1 MNDSNNKPAGTVV
14 VIDDNP
20 ATLYSTARILESGHF
35 QVRRC
40 TTGTEGLQA
49 VDPGV
54 DAVVVDINLPDIDGI
69 EIVRR
74 LRADPEKS
82 TLPIVHLSA
91 TRIEDVDRVE
101 GLDAGSDAYLTH
113 PVHPQIL
120 LATIRSLLRARNA
133 EAALRRT
140 ETKFGRIFEQ
150 VRSGLAV
157 LSASLRLVDVNP
169 EMLALLGRDKD
180 ALVGQDFLAFA
191 VATRPDELVEIRQ
204 ALAQS
209 GQWSGVIRELRPDG
223 ASVELE
229 WRISSDPHGDTLL
242 AVVTDITDRLRMQGE
257 RERLFAFERAARAE
271 AERISRVKDEFLAT
285 LAHELRNP
293 LAPMQNAVHLLQ
305 LAGADSL
312 AAKKAREV
320 IDRQIRQM
328 TRLVD
333 DLMDVSRITRG
344 LVELNRQPITLDSAI
359 DSALEMSRPHIDAAD
374 QHLQVGYGGADV
386 KVCVD
391 PVRIAQVLTNILNN
405 ASKYTPHGGRVEIRV
420 ARRDPLV
427 EITVEDS
434 GIGIPAEMLANVF
447 DMFTQVHPSGRR
459 SSGGLGIG
467 LTLAKRLVEMHG
479 GTIQA
484 SSEGEG
490 KGSRFTMTLP
500 MEQTEAEG
508 PRADAPA
515 QAFTAGAHAKLR
527 KAVVIDDNRDA
538 AESLCALLAA
548 LGYRCSAYFDGPSGV
563 AGVEQMSPDLVFVD
577 IGMPVM
583 DGHQV
588 ARTLR
593 RLPHTR
599 LIPLLALTGWGQG
612 DDREQ
617 SREAGFDRHLVKP
630 ISASDLQQVLDD
642 MEALAAERRAQLT
655 VARAEG

>member
-1 MNDSNNKPAGTVV
+1 MNRISTPAGKVV

-20 ATLYSTARILESGHF
+20 ATLYSTARILESGQF
-35 QVRRC
+35 DVLRC
-40 TTGTEGLQA
+40 TTGSAGLRA
-49 VDPGV
+49 IDPSV

-74 LRADPEKS
+74 LRADPDKNM
-82 TLPIVHLSA
+82 LPIIHLSA
-91 TRIEDVDRVE
+91 TKIEDVDRVE

-120 LATIRSLLRARNA
+120 LATVRSLMRARNA
-133 EAALRRT
+133 EAAMRRT

-157 LSASLRLVDVNP
+157 LDANLRLLDVNP
-169 EMLALLGRDKD
+169 EMLTLLGRGRDE
-180 ALVGQDFLAFA
+180 LIGQDFLIYAI
-191 VATRPDELVEIRQ
+191 ATHPDELSEIRL
-204 ALAQS
+204 ALAQA

-223 ASVELE
+223 SSVELE

-242 AVVTDITDRLRMQGE
+242 AVVIDITERLRMQDE

-312 AAKKAREV
+312 ASKKAREV

-344 LVELNRQPITLDSAI
+344 LVELNKQLITLDSAI

-374 QHLQVGYGGADV
+374 QHLQVEYGGADI

-405 ASKYTPHGGRVEIRV
+405 ASKYTPHRGRVEIRV
-420 ARRDPLV
+420 ARRAGFV
-427 EITVEDS
+427 EIVVEDS
-434 GIGIPAEMLANVF
+434 GIGIPAEMLGNVF

-467 LTLAKRLVEMHG
+467 LTLARRLVEMHG
-479 GTIQA
+479 GTIAA

-490 KGSRFTMTLP
+490 RGSRFTISLP
-500 MEQTEAEG
+500 IAEFQ
-508 PRADAPA
+508 PESASHASPARAFLNGSDAR
-515 QAFTAGAHAKLR
+515 LR

-538 AESLCALLAA
+538 AESLCALLGA
-548 LGYRCSAYFDGPSGV
+548 LGYQCKAYFDGPSGV
-563 AGVEQMSPDLVFVD
+563 AGVEEMLPDMVFVD

-617 SREAGFDRHLVKP
+617 SRAAGFDRHLVKP
-630 ISASDLQQVLDD
+630 VSADDLHQVLDD
-642 MEALAAERRAQLT
+642 IDALAAERRGQTA
-655 VARAEG
+655 VANAEG